1 MTRLT
6 AHNLCNFRPK
16 KYMIAIFFLV
26 GLIVGSFLGA
36 VNYRLKN
43 AEDIVFKR
51 SHCPHCKKQIRWYD
65 NVPLLSFVVLWGKCR
80 ECEKNISWK
89 YPAVELLTGLLYA
102 AVAWKFLGGWGI
114 SSERMLTGPD
124 VVEMSFWLF
133 AVSYLVLIFFHDLSF
148 MLIPDAAVYPAIIVT
163 LLFQYW
169 KYLQGP
175 LGIATLKNPFVSSVF
190 AALIA
195 SCFFFFLI
203 WMSRGKW
210 IGGGDVKLGF
220 LAGAIAGWPKILFV
234 LFFAYM
240 IGAVASLILIGLKKK
255 TWKSQIPFGPFLVSG
270 IIIVMFFSEQ
280 LQFWASRYLNIGY

>member
-1 MTRLT
+1 
-6 AHNLCNFRPK
+6 
-16 KYMIAIFFLV
+16 MIAIFFIV

-36 VNYRLKN
+36 VNYRLKV

-80 ECEKNISWK
+80 ECEEKISWK

-114 SSERMLTGPD
+114 SAEKMLTGND

-133 AVSYLVLIFFHDLSF
+133 TVSYLVLVFFHDLSF
-148 MLIPDAAVYPAIIVT
+148 MLIPDAAVYPAIVVT

-175 LGIATLKNPFVSSVF
+175 LGIATLKNPFVGAFF
-190 AALIA
+190 AALVA
-195 SCFFFFLI
+195 SLFFFFLI
-203 WMSRGKW
+203 WVSRGKW

-220 LAGAIAGWPKILFV
+220 LAGVIVGWPKILFV

-240 IGAVASLILIGLKKK
+240 IGAIASLILIVMKKK
-255 TWKSQIPFGPFLVSG
+255 TWKSQIPFGPFLVAG
-270 IIIVMFFSEQ
+270 ILIVMFFSEQ
-280 LQFWASRYLNIGY
+280 IQFWANRYLNIGY

>member
-1 MTRLT
+1 
-6 AHNLCNFRPK
+6 
-16 KYMIAIFFLV
+16 MIAIFFIV

-36 VNYRLKN
+36 VNYRLKT

-51 SHCPHCKKQIRWYD
+51 SHCPHCKRQIRWYD
-65 NVPLLSFVVLWGKCR
+65 NVPLLSFVILWGKCR

-114 SSERMLTGPD
+114 SPEKILTGPD

-133 AVSYLVLIFFHDLSF
+133 TVTYLVLIFFHDLSF

-175 LGIATLKNPFVSSVF
+175 LGIATLKNPFVGALL
-190 AALIA
+190 AALVA

-203 WMSRGKW
+203 WISRGKW
-210 IGGGDVKLGF
+210 IGGGDAKLGF
-220 LAGAIAGWPKILFV
+220 LAGAIVGWPKILFV

-240 IGAVASLILIGLKKK
+240 IGAVASLVLIGLKKK
-255 TWKSQIPFGPFLVSG
+255 TWKSQIAFGPFIVTG
-270 IIIVMFFSEQ
+270 ILIVMFFSQQ
-280 LQFWASRYLNIGY
+280 LQFWANRYLNIGY

>member
-1 MTRLT
+1 
-6 AHNLCNFRPK
+6 
-16 KYMIAIFFLV
+16 MIAIFFIV

-36 VNYRLKN
+36 VNYRLKT

-51 SHCPHCKKQIRWYD
+51 SHCPHCKKKIRWYD

-80 ECEKNISWK
+80 ACEKNISWK

-102 AVAWKFLGGWGI
+102 AVAWKFLGGWGV
-114 SSERMLTGPD
+114 SPEKMLTGPD
-124 VVEMSFWLF
+124 VAEMSFWLF
-133 AVSYLVLIFFHDLSF
+133 TVSYLVLIFFHDLSF
-148 MLIPDAAVYPAIIVT
+148 MLIPDAAVYPAIIIT

-175 LGIATLKNPFVSSVF
+175 LGIATLKNPFVGAFF
-190 AALIA
+190 AALVA
-195 SCFFFFLI
+195 SCFFFLLI

-220 LAGAIAGWPKILFV
+220 LAGTIVGWPKILFV

-255 TWKSQIPFGPFLVSG
+255 TWKSQIPFGPFLVTG
-270 IIIVMFFSEQ
+270 ILIVMFFSEQ
-280 LQFWASRYLNIGY
+280 LQFWANRFLNIGY